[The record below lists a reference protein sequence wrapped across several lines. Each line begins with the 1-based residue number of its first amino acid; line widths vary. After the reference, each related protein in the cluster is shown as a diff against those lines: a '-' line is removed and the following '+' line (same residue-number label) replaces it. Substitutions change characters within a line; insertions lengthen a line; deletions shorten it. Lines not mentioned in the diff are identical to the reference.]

1 MNFEEFVKLIHRQAP
16 RPYWIPGRN
25 PKLPDW
31 HCGSAGCQGHDGE
44 GPKYESQDVRCD
56 GAPTAGAGI
65 ILGGRM
71 LGFTITEL
79 VRMRQ
84 LLNVLDVTVDELLER
99 HGISRKGMSQN
110 G

>member
-1 MNFEEFVKLIHRQAP
+1 
-16 RPYWIPGRN
+16 
-25 PKLPDW
+25 
-31 HCGSAGCQGHDGE
+31 
-44 GPKYESQDVRCD
+44 
-56 GAPTAGAGI
+56 
-65 ILGGRM
+65 M